1 MNRRLGSLQ
10 ERTLCGMCWYVGLLG
25 GTWERR
31 LNLVVYMYKYEYR
44 FKDAGGATPG
54 QQRGT
59 IVCPVS
65 VARALC
71 SSLYCR
77 SSYSPAGP
85 NGQSQLETRVI
96 TWVKSKSRL
105 FPVFSNRT
113 SCVCAKLI
121 WLPRHIYHRFCGPVT
136 MCCVVVDGPVG
147 HTSVHSDRGPRAGG
161 SGECARLCFTAA
173 AALIVNHVF
182 SLVVHG
188 YR

>member
-10 ERTLCGMCWYVGLLG
+10 ERSNCAEYVGMLACWGALG
-25 GTWERR
+25 RR

-54 QQRGT
+54 QQRGGT

-77 SSYSPAGP
+77 SLNSPAGP

-147 HTSVHSDRGPRAGG
+147 HTSVHSDREPRLFT
-161 SGECARLCFTAA
+161 RWFTA
-173 AALIVNHVF
+173 
-182 SLVVHG
+182 SSRPVHSKK
-188 YR
+188 RHESFPP